1 MKAVVLLSGGLDS
14 ATVLAWARG
23 LAARSTASRT
33 LAASWPVGTPSAE
46 AISFASSAQRA
57 PSASPKGLS
66 GRVDARSSPTS
77 FALAPF
83 SSPALSLYSRPRA

>member
-1 MKAVVLLSGGLDS
+1 MGYSFLVLCIKSRFQHLVLGPDLEVVLL
-14 ATVLAWARG
+14 
-23 LAARSTASRT
+23 
-33 LAASWPVGTPSAE
+33 
-46 AISFASSAQRA
+46 
-57 PSASPKGLS
+57 GLS